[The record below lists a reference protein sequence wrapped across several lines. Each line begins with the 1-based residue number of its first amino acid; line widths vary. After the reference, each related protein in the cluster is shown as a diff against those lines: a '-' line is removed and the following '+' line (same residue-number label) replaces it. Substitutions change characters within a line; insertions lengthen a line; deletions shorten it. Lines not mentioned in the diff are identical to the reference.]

1 MASDRTRELLSYNLR
16 KLRKEKNLSQEE
28 LAEKVNIT
36 RKTISLYERCSSFP
50 SSEKL
55 EAFADALGVSIADL
69 FREEGESPKY
79 DYRFSDAA
87 IDDAVQVIKER
98 LKRYTRE
105 HEPRK

>member
-1 MASDRTRELLSYNLR
+1 MRDVHHSHLQ
-16 KLRKEKNLSQEE
+16 K
-28 LAEKVNIT
+28 
-36 RKTISLYERCSSFP
+36 
-50 SSEKL
+50 KL
-55 EAFADALGVSIADL
+55 EAFADVLGVSIADL

>member
-1 MASDRTRELLSYNLR
+1 MAYDRTRELLSYNLR
-16 KLRKEKNLSQEE
+16 KLREEKNLSQEE

-55 EAFADALGVSIADL
+55 EAFADVLGVSIADL